1 MKKSNKKIGFIIIN
15 YNDYEST
22 KKLLWNIKDYKC
34 LDLIVVVDNNS
45 TDDSFNKLKKLKT
58 LSNKNIDFIKTNE
71 NGGYAKG
78 LNFGAR
84 YALKKLKK
92 ANLIF
97 SNSDIIVN
105 SEDDIKKL
113 SSDINNHGIGIG
125 VVGPTIVERD
135 KLNRGWKMPSVNDE
149 IKANL
154 PLISRYFNKSRYYS
168 DDYYKGHNSF
178 VSVVSGSFFMVDG
191 DLLKDIDFFDEN
203 TFLYYEENIFSKKIE
218 KTHRKV
224 AVDNDV
230 RVIHN
235 HSVTIDKNF
244 KRVEKYKELKKSQR
258 YFVSEYLD
266 ASGFQLFLLDAT
278 NKLSL
283 FVLHI
288 RNLFRRDVK

>member
-191 DLLKDIDFFDEN
+191 DLLKDIDF
-203 TFLYYEENIFSKKIE
+203 LYYEENIFSKKIE